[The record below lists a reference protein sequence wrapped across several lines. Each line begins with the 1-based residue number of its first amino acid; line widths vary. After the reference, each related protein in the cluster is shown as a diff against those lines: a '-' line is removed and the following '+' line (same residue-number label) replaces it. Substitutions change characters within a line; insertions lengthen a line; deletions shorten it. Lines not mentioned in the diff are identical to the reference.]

1 MPRWTRVA
9 FLAAGGLLLI
19 LLVLRVD
26 WAAVIGIVA
35 TARSVVLL
43 AAVGFA
49 AVNVAVKGLRWRM
62 LVRRLTGKE
71 RPLPI
76 SSAIWAVLAGV
87 AAASVTPGRA
97 FDLAKPLLLRRSHG
111 TPLAAGVGAAMIE
124 RLFDGIALVVL
135 FGFSLL
141 VFPLSRGRQF
151 RPVLVAAIAL
161 LAGGLVILIAPRGI
175 RLVGRLALRLLS
187 WMPGLQSMV
196 QRTGREFIDGV
207 ASSRGSSTLPALAV
221 YSIGAAVLE
230 AGRLTAVASA
240 VGVPM
245 SLGSAMLVFS
255 AANLVAVAALIP
267 GGIGVTELTMAA
279 ATALVTGLRAGA
291 PQAAAIVILD
301 RLLSYYLIVGV
312 GAVVLLTS
320 ARGEEVLPDT

>member
-1 MPRWTRVA
+1 MSRWTRVA

-26 WAAVIGIVA
+26 WQAVGDIVSSARPLPLTAAVV
-35 TARSVVLL
+35 
-43 AAVGFA
+43 FA
-49 AVNVAVKGLRWRM
+49 AVNVATKGLRWRM
-62 LVRRLTGKE
+62 LVRRLVGE
-71 RPLPI
+71 DRPLSI
-76 SSAIWAVLAGV
+76 GAAVRAILAGV

-97 FDLAKPLLLRRSHG
+97 FDLAKPLMLRRSHG
-111 TPLAAGVGAAMIE
+111 VPLAAGVGAAMVE

-135 FGFSLL
+135 FGISLII
-141 VFPLSRGRQF
+141 FPLSRGRQF
-151 RPVLVAAIAL
+151 RPVLIAAAAL

-175 RLVGRLALRLLS
+175 RLAGRLALRLLT
-187 WMPGLQSMV
+187 WVPGVQSMV
-196 QRTGREFIDGV
+196 ERVGREFIDGV
-207 ASSRGSSTLPALAV
+207 ASTRGSSTLPYLAG
-221 YSIGAAVLE
+221 YSIVAAVLE
-230 AGRLTAVASA
+230 AGRLTAVAGA

-245 SLGSAMLVFS
+245 TLGSAMLVFS

-267 GGIGVTELTMAA
+267 GGIGVTELTMVAA
-279 ATALVTGLRAGA
+279 IALVTGLRAGA
-291 PQAAAIVILD
+291 PAAAALVVLD